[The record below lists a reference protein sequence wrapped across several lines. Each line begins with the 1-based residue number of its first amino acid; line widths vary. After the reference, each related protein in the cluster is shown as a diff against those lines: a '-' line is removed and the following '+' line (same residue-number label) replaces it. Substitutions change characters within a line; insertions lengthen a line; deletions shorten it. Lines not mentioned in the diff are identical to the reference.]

1 MYGSEMEEFPFLPS
15 ILMQGCKLMTLS
27 YGTQEL
33 ISTSSQQA

>member
-1 MYGSEMEEFPFLPS
+1 MEEFPILPS
-15 ILMQGCKLMTLS
+15 LPMQGGKLLTLS